1 MDKAKERRAETPPA
15 TSDQV
20 REAFEALTPLELAR
34 LSKYARWRLRALGSR
49 QVGRDA
55 DEFVTDALISLL
67 DGRRSWQPQKVPF
80 YVCFK
85 AVIRSQTYNLRTKGP
100 EDAFDE
106 LESLGKDNDDSLP
119 TEQLDRRPSKTTQ
132 DPERELE
139 WAQIER
145 LIKERFADDCEAALM
160 LEARLEGKTPTEIR
174 GALGFTQQQYET
186 IVKRVRRAIAKILEE
201 GQP

>member
-1 MDKAKERRAETPPA
+1 MDKAKPRPADPPPA
-15 TSDQV
+15 TAEQIRD
-20 REAFEALTPLELAR
+20 AFEALTPIELAR
-34 LSKYARWRLRALGSR
+34 LAKYARWRLRAFGSR
-49 QVGRDA
+49 QLSRDA

-67 DGRRSWQPQKVPF
+67 DGRRTWQPQKIPF

-85 AVIRSQTYNLRTKGP
+85 GIIKSQTYNLRTKGP

-106 LESLGKDNDDSLP
+106 LKSLRKKDDKGTAEP
-119 TEQLDRRPSKTTQ
+119 LDRRTSRTFQ

-145 LIKERFADDCEAALM
+145 LIKERFADDDEAALM

-174 GALGFTQQQYET
+174 EALGLSQQQYET
-186 IVKRVRRAIAKILEE
+186 IVKRVRRAIAKILE
-201 GQP
+201 GSKP